1 MTAYRYT
8 KTASPIGELGIV
20 ADADGRLVEIVFHA
34 DRQEPVSLDERDEIV
49 EDTGEGSGHPGSA
62 EIVRQLDEYFAGR
75 RRGFDLEL
83 APRGTDFQLRV
94 WRALAEIPYGE
105 TVSYAD
111 IAERLGRPGAAR
123 AVGRANGTNPIP
135 IVVPCHRVIG
145 ADGSLTGYGGG
156 LPIKRALLELE
167 GWRPAAVQLP
177 LAAAG

>member
-1 MTAYRYT
+1 MTAYYYQ
-8 KTASPIGELGIV
+8 KTPSPIGELGIV

-34 DRQEPVSLDERDEIV
+34 DREEPVSLGAGDELE
-49 EDTGEGSGHPGSA
+49 EDTDRGGATARAA
-62 EIVRQLDEYFAGR
+62 EQLDEYFAGR
-75 RRGFDLEL
+75 RQCFDLEL
-83 APRGTDFQLRV
+83 APRGTAFQLRV
-94 WRALAEIPYGE
+94 WQALAEIPYGE
-105 TVSYAD
+105 TVSYAE

-135 IVVPCHRVIG
+135 VVVPCHRVIG

-156 LPIKRALLELE
+156 LPIKQALLELE